1 MTITPPE
8 YQISFHFT
16 LRPAIFKS
24 QTILRQMH
32 CMNDPKMT
40 LNTKVPH
47 INIPTTSESPS
58 FTLLRSIPGV
68 FEIQAILRQ
77 VHQTTPKWNHRW
89 RQVDQHWRKIYPLVK
104 VICQEI
110 QQTPLKSAN
119 LTQESIGTLP
129 WMNQPHVCLG
139 VLAREF
145 LITPHD
151 QGWVISLAGWLD
163 KGARIMAW
171 HRFRWWISTFLFNL
185 KFQTSYRQLLWGRSQ
200 ETFRKRLVGKR
211 IITVREVVF

>member
-1 MTITPPE
+1 MAKLHVAKKKKDVHGPCALGLWCLTTCQIISLCHVADVKRMTITPPE

-77 VHQTTPKWNHRW
+77 VHQTTPKWNHR
-89 RQVDQHWRKIYPLVK
+89 
-104 VICQEI
+104 
-110 QQTPLKSAN
+110 
-119 LTQESIGTLP
+119 
-129 WMNQPHVCLG
+129 
-139 VLAREF
+139 
-145 LITPHD
+145 
-151 QGWVISLAGWLD
+151 
-163 KGARIMAW
+163 
-171 HRFRWWISTFLFNL
+171 
-185 KFQTSYRQLLWGRSQ
+185 
-200 ETFRKRLVGKR
+200 
-211 IITVREVVF
+211 